1 MSKSYIYLGGVI
13 IYININDINIHYK
26 VEGNGKDIILLHGWG
41 ANLNTFKGIS
51 KYLKDNFKVYSLD
64 LPGFGESVIGL
75 PLTVEE
81 VADIIHEFVNKLN
94 INNPIILGHSYG
106 GRIGIVYAS
115 KYNVDKLVLVSSAGI
130 KEKLTKRK
138 QFKIKVYKFFKK
150 HHINLNLGSK
160 DYKDADVVKK
170 EMLVKTVNQ
179 DLRKYMNKINTPT
192 LLMYGENDKTTSV
205 GMAKIINKEIKNS
218 TLIIL
223 DECGHFPYLDRP
235 NYFLLILNSFL
246 MGDNNED

>member
-1 MSKSYIYLGGVI
+1 M
-13 IYININDINIHYK
+13 
-26 VEGNGKDIILLHGWG
+26 
-41 ANLNTFKGIS
+41 
-51 KYLKDNFKVYSLD
+51 
-64 LPGFGESVIGL
+64 
-75 PLTVEE
+75 
-81 VADIIHEFVNKLN
+81 N

-179 DLRKYMNKINTPT
+179 DLRKYMNKIYVPT